1 MNNDPNNPHRTI
13 RMKPNEHQQYTP
25 PQQPP
30 AQQPPAQQHSQVQ
43 QIGGFQIAGIA
54 ALVVFGL
61 MVLFFMLPMLFG
73 SAFVFV
79 QLVVVPVLAIIG
91 LWQVFTWIA
100 WKH

>member
-1 MNNDPNNPHRTI
+1 
-13 RMKPNEHQQYTP
+13 MKPNEHQQYTP